1 MLNLLEYPNDILDE
15 NIIVAE
21 NLQTSEYFIM
31 TALQAKQ
38 IKEIYIKLIQY
49 IDNSN

>member
-1 MLNLLEYPNDILDE
+1 MLNLLEYPKYVLDE
-15 NIIVAE
+15 TIIVAE

-38 IKEIYIKLIQY
+38 IKEIYIKLIEY
-49 IDNSN
+49 IDNTK